1 MLNDVLDTER
11 EYEGFAVRQKVTATQ
26 VAGRDAMRMEYV
38 YQDQD
43 GAQFHVVSLAV
54 SDEPTGSIY
63 LITFDAPEETFAN
76 DVTVFNHM
84 LESFAID

>member
-1 MLNDVLDTER
+1 
-11 EYEGFAVRQKVTATQ
+11 

-54 SDEPTGSIY
+54 SGEPTGSIY